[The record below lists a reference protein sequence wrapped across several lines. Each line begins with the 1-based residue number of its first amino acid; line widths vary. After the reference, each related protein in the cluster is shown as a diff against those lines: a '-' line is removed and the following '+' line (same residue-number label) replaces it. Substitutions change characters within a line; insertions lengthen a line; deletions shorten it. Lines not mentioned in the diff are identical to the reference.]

1 MDENSKVENKPSN
14 NSMIFIAVMVV
25 VGVVAV
31 AGFVF
36 MQGKKVETLQPVSNS
51 GTDTKVVEK
60 QETPDY
66 INANDLQKAVDES
79 GMAEA
84 LENDAN
90 GQEAE
95 TVVINVTAENF
106 KFMPETITVK
116 VGSKVKI
123 NFESTVGFHDFV
135 VDEFNVKTT
144 QVNTG
149 GTTTVEFVASKVGTF
164 EYYCSVGNHRAQG
177 MVGKFVVTE

>member
-1 MDENSKVENKPSN
+1 
-14 NSMIFIAVMVV
+14 
-25 VGVVAV
+25 
-31 AGFVF
+31 
-36 MQGKKVETLQPVSNS
+36 
-51 GTDTKVVEK
+51 
-60 QETPDY
+60 
-66 INANDLQKAVDES
+66 
-79 GMAEA
+79 MAEA

-123 NFESTVGFHDFV
+123 NFESTLGFHDFV